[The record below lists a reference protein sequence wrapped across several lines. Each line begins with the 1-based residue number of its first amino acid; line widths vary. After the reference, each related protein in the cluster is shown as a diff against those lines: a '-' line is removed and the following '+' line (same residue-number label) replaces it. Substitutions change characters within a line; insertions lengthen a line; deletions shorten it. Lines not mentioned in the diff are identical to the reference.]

1 MSTPHCNP
9 RLESTDCCRLSK
21 NKPKP
26 NTRFLKNIIKETDN
40 HNAALRAKEIHD
52 AKVRLR
58 RLQEDNISVPTSGRQ
73 KEDQDGHRPQR
84 SRLSDYDSHRSR
96 KSLGKPFTGSKEN
109 DDRECGTYRRRHKCE
124 HRRDTQHDKDEQP
137 LYQRHSRHHHRH
149 RRRSQESSRERYNRA
164 ARRRS
169 SRDRDLSRTSG
180 SGRDHSHNRKRHRK
194 RHSSSP
200 ARSASPIFDKKL
212 FATGTSY
219 ESPAKTRRKQPQTS
233 PGKGS
238 DSDPLESII
247 GPLPHP
253 AATNVKA
260 RGRGTFSSAIDTH
273 FSSHYDPAEDIQPNS
288 DTEIG
293 WDQAL
298 EALRDRQ
305 RWKQQGAERLRAA
318 GFTAEEV
325 GKWEKGG
332 EKRQEDVR
340 WSRKGEKR
348 EWDRGKVVGEDGV
361 ETKAEWTQTKGIYG
375 GRQGGCRDSL
385 DLKVGW
391 QEPKGIFGWEE

>member
-1 MSTPHCNP
+1 MSTPHCNL

-26 NTRFLKNIIKETDN
+26 NTRFLKNIIKETDS

-58 RLQEDNISVPTSGRQ
+58 RLQEDDITIPKSGRQ
-73 KEDQDGHRPQR
+73 KEDHDDHRHKR
-84 SRLSDYDSHRSR
+84 SRLYDYNGLGSR
-96 KSLGKPFTGSKEN
+96 KSLGKPATGSIED
-109 DDRECGTYRRRHKCE
+109 DDRESGTYKRHHDRE
-124 HRRDTQHDKDEQP
+124 RRRDTQHDKDERP
-137 LYQRHSRHHHRH
+137 LHQRRSRHHHSH
-149 RRRSQESSRERYNRA
+149 RRRGQESSRERHNRV

-169 SRDRDLSRTSG
+169 SRDRDFSLTSG
-180 SGRDHSHNRKRHRK
+180 SGRDYSRNRKRHRK
-194 RHSSSP
+194 RHSTSP
-200 ARSASPIFDKKL
+200 ARSASPIFDKEL
-212 FATGTSY
+212 FATGTSA
-219 ESPAKTRRKQPQTS
+219 EPPVKTRQRQSQTS
-233 PGKGS
+233 LDKGS

-247 GPLPHP
+247 GPLPH
-253 AATNVKA
+253 AAASKVKA

-273 FSSHYDPAEDIQPNS
+273 FSSHYDPTEDILPNS
-288 DTEIG
+288 DSEIG

-375 GRQGGCRDSL
+375 ERKGAGQDSL
-385 DLKVGW
+385 DLKAGW

>member
-1 MSTPHCNP
+1 MSTPHCNL

-26 NTRFLKNIIKETDN
+26 NTRFLKNIIKETDS

-58 RLQEDNISVPTSGRQ
+58 RLQEDNITIPKSGRQ
-73 KEDQDGHRPQR
+73 KEDQDDHQHNR
-84 SRLSDYDSHRSR
+84 SRIYDCNRLRSR
-96 KSLGKPFTGSKEN
+96 RSLGKPATGSIED
-109 DDRECGTYRRRHKCE
+109 DDRESETYKRHHECERRRD
-124 HRRDTQHDKDEQP
+124 RQHDKDGRP
-137 LYQRHSRHHHRH
+137 LHQRRSHHHHSH
-149 RRRSQESSRERYNRA
+149 RRRGQESLRERHNRA

-169 SRDRDLSRTSG
+169 SRDTDFSRTSG
-180 SGRDHSHNRKRHRK
+180 SGRDHSHNRKRHQK
-194 RHSSSP
+194 RHSPSP
-200 ARSASPIFDKKL
+200 ARSASPIFDKEL
-212 FATGTSY
+212 FAIGTSA
-219 ESPAKTRRKQPQTS
+219 ELPAKTRQRQSQTS
-233 PGKGS
+233 LGKGS

-247 GPLPHP
+247 GPLPHAVAP
-253 AATNVKA
+253 KVKA

-273 FSSHYDPAEDIQPNS
+273 FSSHYDPTEDILPNS
-288 DTEIG
+288 DSEIG

-348 EWDRGKVVGEDGV
+348 EWDRNKVVGEDGV

-375 GRQGGCRDSL
+375 ERKGGGRDSL

>member
-1 MSTPHCNP
+1 MSTPHCNL

-26 NTRFLKNIIKETDN
+26 NTRFLKNIIKETDS

-58 RLQEDNISVPTSGRQ
+58 RLQEDDITIPNSGRQ
-73 KEDQDGHRPQR
+73 KEGHDEHRHKR
-84 SRLSDYDSHRSR
+84 SRRYEYNGLGSR
-96 KSLGKPFTGSKEN
+96 KSLGKPATGSIQDDDKESGTYKRHH
-109 DDRECGTYRRRHKCE
+109 DREL
-124 HRRDTQHDKDEQP
+124 RRDTQHDKDERP
-137 LYQRHSRHHHRH
+137 HHQRRSRHHHSH
-149 RRRSQESSRERYNRA
+149 RRRGEESSRERHNRV

-169 SRDRDLSRTSG
+169 SRDRDFSPTSD
-180 SGRDHSHNRKRHRK
+180 SGKDHAHNRKRHRK
-194 RHSSSP
+194 RHSTSP
-200 ARSASPIFDKKL
+200 ARSASPMFDKEL
-212 FATGTSY
+212 FASGASA
-219 ESPAKTRRKQPQTS
+219 EPHVKTRQRQPQT
-233 PGKGS
+233 PLGKES

-247 GPLPHP
+247 GPLPH
-253 AATNVKA
+253 AAASKVKA

-273 FSSHYDPAEDIQPNS
+273 FSSHYDPTEDILPNS
-288 DTEIG
+288 DSEIG

-348 EWDRGKVVGEDGV
+348 EWDRGKVVGADGV

-375 GRQGGCRDSL
+375 ERKGGGQDSL
-385 DLKVGW
+385 DMKVGW